1 MEVQEGEGTNSRE
14 SKNEEQERMELE
26 QFKFV
31 LSAEKYLS
39 GCDIRGIVY
48 LEQNKYGVI
57 VWNDSKIY
65 QIDRDK
71 PEVVIQFNMPF
82 GEKNCISMRL
92 IPYYEPS

>member
-1 MEVQEGEGTNSRE
+1 
-14 SKNEEQERMELE
+14 MELE

-65 QIDRDK
+65 
-71 PEVVIQFNMPF
+71 
-82 GEKNCISMRL
+82 
-92 IPYYEPS
+92 